1 MFRADASPDIDHYNH
16 CARNEHDMNM
26 NLLEVPF

>member
-1 MFRADASPDIDHYNH
+1 MFRADASPKVDYYNH

-26 NLLEVPF
+26 SLLEVPF